1 MTMKGIHTR
10 SKSEAGLTQVHQLTG
25 KVGEAEPCRVGS
37 EFELSWWNV
46 SQKLQT
52 LSKLD
57 PGRDLVI

>member
-37 EFELSWWNV
+37 EFELELVEWNV
-46 SQKLQT
+46 SQKL
-52 LSKLD
+52 
-57 PGRDLVI
+57 